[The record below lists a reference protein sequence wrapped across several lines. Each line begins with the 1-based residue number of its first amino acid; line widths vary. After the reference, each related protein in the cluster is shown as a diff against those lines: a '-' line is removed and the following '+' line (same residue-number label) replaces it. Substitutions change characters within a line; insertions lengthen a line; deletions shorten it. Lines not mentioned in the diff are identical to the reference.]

1 MAQALFEEANL
12 RAVKAR
18 PKQPSKPGAAVKPPP
33 DSGAIFSAEAILLQ
47 TRTRFNPLRTLDPM
61 NLSLALDAFD
71 AGLLRQAALLWDAMA
86 RRDDTIPSVKFLR
99 EESCASQDWQVLK
112 VEGAEEP
119 EASRH
124 VACLNWFYAN
134 LTAVN
139 AFDRN
144 ERGGYERAVD
154 HQMSAASYKYAV
166 QHVRWIP
173 QPGVMIEVAA
183 EGAAPVPALTA
194 ELEFVP
200 LWFFENTTG
209 LLRFLPDG
217 GFGIDGIPLDWESGE
232 WMCTV
237 GPGVMFAGSIAYMFK
252 RLTFQ
257 DWTIFNER
265 YAQGKVLG
273 RTTEG
278 KDSEAGKA
286 MANLVANFNGDMG
299 AVLFGDKDGIKD
311 PVKIIEPTGN
321 TPEAFEKFVDRQDRK
336 ITVLFRGQDLS
347 TMSRGGKGEKPVGAS
362 VQHEEG
368 DRIKQADVRMIEGAQ
383 QHYLDRQVIRFCF
396 GEGVEPLAYRG
407 VPEANAEDAGTVR
420 ESAGFLAD
428 RGVKVSA
435 AKVADRLGITLA
447 ADDEEALGSVTQTAT
462 PPDDAAADTATTANA
477 AAADPDGLGEFLAQ
491 ARIELDGGIGEDFG
505 PFASALAK
513 VLDESDADL
522 PDAYTAFCAGL
533 PAMRPAILKAPR
545 TAEAYFPILSA
556 GVVDGLASGGAAA
569 TANDSLF
576 AQANDVRPVRVRARG
591 KSGGFKKKRDVHL
604 RTGQSTATEAAHVQ
618 PGDRVMVDDRP
629 VTVSRVRQAK
639 NKAGHVVHVLGAD
652 DLGQTVKHRFVGR
665 TSK

>member
-1 MAQALFEEANL
+1 M
-12 RAVKAR
+12 
-18 PKQPSKPGAAVKPPP
+18 
-33 DSGAIFSAEAILLQ
+33 
-47 TRTRFNPLRTLDPM
+47 
-61 NLSLALDAFD
+61 
-71 AGLLRQAALLWDAMA
+71 
-86 RRDDTIPSVKFLR
+86 
-99 EESCASQDWQVLK
+99 
-112 VEGAEEP
+112 
-119 EASRH
+119 
-124 VACLNWFYAN
+124 
-134 LTAVN
+134 
-139 AFDRN
+139 
-144 ERGGYERAVD
+144 
-154 HQMSAASYKYAV
+154 
-166 QHVRWIP
+166 
-173 QPGVMIEVAA
+173 
-183 EGAAPVPALTA
+183 
-194 ELEFVP
+194 
-200 LWFFENTTG
+200 
-209 LLRFLPDG
+209 PDG
-217 GFGIDGIPLDWESGE
+217 GFGIDGLPLDWESGE

-311 PVKIIEPTGN
+311 PVKIIEPTGK
-321 TPEAFEKFVDRQDRK
+321 TADVFEKFVDRQDRK

-407 VPEANAEDAGTVR
+407 VPEANAEDASTVR
-420 ESAGFLAD
+420 ANAGFLAD

-435 AKVADRLGITLA
+435 AKVADRLGVTVA
-447 ADDEEALGSVTQTAT
+447 SDDEEALGSVAQTST
-462 PPDDAAADTATTANA
+462 PPDDDAADAAATANA
-477 AAADPDGLGEFLAQ
+477 AAEDQEGLGEFLAQ

-505 PFASALAK
+505 PFAQALAR
-513 VLDESDADL
+513 VLAASDADL
-522 PDAYTAFCAGL
+522 PDAFTTFCENL

-556 GVVDGLASGGAAA
+556 GVVDGLA

-576 AQANDVRPVRVRARG
+576 AQANDVKPVRTRARG
-591 KSGGFKKKRDVHL
+591 KGGGFKKKAAVHL

-629 VTVSRVRQAK
+629 ITVRQVRQAK

-652 DLGQTVKHRFVGR
+652 DLGQTVKHRFGGR
-665 TSK
+665 TK